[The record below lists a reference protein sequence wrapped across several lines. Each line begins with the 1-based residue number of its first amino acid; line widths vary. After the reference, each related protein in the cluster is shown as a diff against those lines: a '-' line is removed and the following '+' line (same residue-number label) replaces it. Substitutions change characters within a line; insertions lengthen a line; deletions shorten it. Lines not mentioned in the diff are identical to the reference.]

1 MSNIDNYFELF
12 SLPTHI
18 PVDIK
23 QLTAAYQQLQ
33 RRYHPDNFATAA
45 EHEKVA
51 ILQKS
56 ATINDAFQTLKDPI
70 LSAEYL
76 LLLNGINVDI
86 EQNIIHDNH
95 FLMEQFELREQL
107 DSIENGSDV
116 MQKEQQLTHF
126 SDLVKQKRQQAY
138 QQLISLV
145 ESTNWPLAQVEI
157 HKLRFLAK
165 LQLQIERLEDQLFEL

>member
-1 MSNIDNYFELF
+1 MSKIDNYFELF

-18 PVDIK
+18 PVDSA
-23 QLTAAYQQLQ
+23 QLTTAYQQLQ

-45 EHEKVA
+45 ESEKVA
-51 ILQKS
+51 MLQKS
-56 ATINDAFQTLKDPI
+56 AMINDAFQTLKDPI

-76 LLLNGINVDI
+76 LSLNGIDVSV
-86 EQNIIHDNH
+86 EQNIVHDTH

-107 DSIENGSDV
+107 DTIENNSDIE
-116 MQKEQQLTHF
+116 QKEQLLANF
-126 SDLVKQKRQQAY
+126 SDVVKQRRQYAY
-138 QQLISLV
+138 QQLLTLV
-145 ESTNWPLAQVEI
+145 ANENWPPSLNEI